1 MLAQASFLTVSR
13 HAALHSPKADLALAT
28 VLSSVLAFAAVLAL
42 PCDPQDDKSF
52 WACTPPVWASVAF
65 LGFAACDAACVACLY
80 VAISL
85 APRHL
90 SGGEVA
96 LVMELAVGGG
106 LFERLVSE
114 GIYTER
120 RTSRIM
126 QQIALA
132 VYHLHSRG
140 VLHRDIKPE
149 NFVFENEAR
158 PRLVTIRTFIVA
170 QVACFGRGRGQLP
183 RMTAS

>member
-1 MLAQASFLTVSR
+1 MSR

-28 VLSSVLAFAAVLAL
+28 GLSSVLAFAAVLAL

-80 VAISL
+80 VAMSL

-96 LVMELAVGGG
+96 LVMLLEDGLGPLWVYLRFGTVPSPWTVAGGALLLATIVVH
-106 LFERLVSE
+106 EC
-114 GIYTER
+114 
-120 RTSRIM
+120 
-126 QQIALA
+126 
-132 VYHLHSRG
+132 RG
-140 VLHRDIKPE
+140 P
-149 NFVFENEAR
+149 
-158 PRLVTIRTFIVA
+158 
-170 QVACFGRGRGQLP
+170 G
-183 RMTAS
+183 